1 MAGGR
6 LLTWVLLT
14 VVGVVLAVLVAQVVG
29 AALTD
34 LFGRVTDGL
43 QGV

>member
-1 MAGGR
+1 MGGR

-14 VVGVVLAVLVAQVVG
+14 VVGVVLAVVVAQVVG

-34 LFGRVTDGL
+34 LFGRVTEAL
-43 QGV
+43 ESV